1 MLVVMQAQA
10 TEEQVRAVCQKIES
24 LGYRPHSMPGA
35 QRTAIGITG
44 NQGEVES
51 GTLEEMPGVQEVIR
65 VSKPYKL
72 VSRDTKPDNTVIKF
86 SDSHLKGS
94 LVTIGGPDLA
104 IIAGPCGI
112 ETRDQAFKTAER
124 VARAGAQFFRGG
136 AYKPRT
142 SPYSFQGLGE
152 EGLKIMAEIRD
163 RFGLLIVTEAV
174 DYESLDLVDQYADVI
189 QIGARNMQNFS
200 LLKRAGRAR
209 KPVLLKRGISAT
221 LEEFLM
227 AAEYIMSEGNYN
239 IVLCERGVRTFADHT
254 RNTLD
259 LSIVPAVQ
267 RLSHLPIVVDPS
279 HGTGKRNKVTP
290 LSRAAVAVGAD
301 GLIVEVHHDPDR
313 ALSDGMQ
320 SLFPDQ
326 FDALMVQVRQI
337 AAVLGRNVPR
347 ASSVHAEDSTRAAPE
362 PIDRVRE
369 GVKPPGAT
377 NAPDP
382 KFPKKERKAR
392 HQGTVILT
400 LVVGSD
406 GLPRDIKVS
415 RTLSP
420 EFDEA
425 AMDAVKKWKFSPAMR
440 DDKPVA
446 VQIKVEVNFH
456 LY

>member
-1 MLVVMQAQA
+1 MLIVMKADATDAQIAHVCEVVS
-10 TEEQVRAVCQKIES
+10 EVGFK
-24 LGYRPHSMPGA
+24 PHPMPGA
-35 QRTAIGITG
+35 TRTAIGVTG
-44 NQGEVES
+44 NQGAVDPTRFEN
-51 GTLEEMPGVQEVIR
+51 LPGVAEAIR

-72 VSRDTKPDNTVIKF
+72 ITLDIRPEKTVVRVG
-86 SDSHLKGS
+86 DA
-94 LVTIGGPDLA
+94 TIGGDELA
-104 IIAGPCGI
+104 VIAGPCAI
-112 ETRDQAFKTAER
+112 ESHAQAFAVAEAVR
-124 VARAGAQFFRGG
+124 RSGARFFRGG
-136 AYKPRT
+136 AFKPRT
-142 SPYSFQGLGE
+142 SPYAFQGLGE

-279 HGTGKRNKVTP
+279 HGTGKRNKITP

-326 FDALMVQVRQI
+326 FDALMVQVKQI
-337 AAVLGRNVPR
+337 AAVLGRVIPTPSR
-347 ASSVHAEDSTRAAPE
+347 VQAEVTSSAD
-362 PIDRVRE
+362 
-369 GVKPPGAT
+369 
-377 NAPDP
+377 
-382 KFPKKERKAR
+382 
-392 HQGTVILT
+392 
-400 LVVGSD
+400 
-406 GLPRDIKVS
+406 
-415 RTLSP
+415 
-420 EFDEA
+420 
-425 AMDAVKKWKFSPAMR
+425 
-440 DDKPVA
+440 
-446 VQIKVEVNFH
+446 
-456 LY
+456 